1 MGYGIEVIFSRPNSG
16 FLMKRWQWALLI
28 FELALFAL
36 ILVLPQVELPEFT
49 FNGGTASIAAKARL
63 SLTRVHPAA
72 AIQLPILIPGRILE
86 ALAETSVVLPPVL
99 QETRLS
105 LMCLLI
111 C

>member
-1 MGYGIEVIFSRPNSG
+1 MRYGIKVIFSRLNSG

-49 FNGGTASIAAKARL
+49 FNGGTAPVVAKARL
-63 SLTRVHPAA
+63 SIARVGPAV

-86 ALAETSVVLPPVL
+86 ALAESRVVLPPVL